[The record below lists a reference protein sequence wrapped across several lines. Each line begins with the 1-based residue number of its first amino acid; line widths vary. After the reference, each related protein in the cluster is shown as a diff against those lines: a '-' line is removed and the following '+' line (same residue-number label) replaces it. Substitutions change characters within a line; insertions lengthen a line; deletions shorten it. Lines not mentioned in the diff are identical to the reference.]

1 MQESYHRYLKGDDT
15 GIAEIVTA
23 YREGLILYAYHFTGS
38 MTAAEDLVDDVFFR
52 LMIKKPHFSGRTS
65 FKTWLYTMT
74 RHRTI
79 DYLRKKKRN
88 PAVSV
93 DEIQELSDK
102 KQLEE
107 SYIRKERQIA
117 VYRAL
122 RQINASYQLV
132 LHLSFFEDFDNA
144 QIAAILGKSK
154 RQVEMLKYRGL
165 QALKKELEQE
175 GLPDEIL

>member
-1 MQESYHRYLKGDDT
+1 MQESYRRYLKGDDT
-15 GIAEIVTA
+15 GIAEIVMS

-38 MTAAEDLVDDVFFR
+38 MTAAEDLVDDIFFR
-52 LMIKKPHFSGRTS
+52 LMVKKPHFSGRTS

-79 DYLRKKKRN
+79 DYLRRQKRN

-93 DEIQELSDK
+93 DEIQELADK

-107 SYIRKERQIA
+107 SYIKKERQIA

-144 QIAAILGKSK
+144 QIASFLGKNK